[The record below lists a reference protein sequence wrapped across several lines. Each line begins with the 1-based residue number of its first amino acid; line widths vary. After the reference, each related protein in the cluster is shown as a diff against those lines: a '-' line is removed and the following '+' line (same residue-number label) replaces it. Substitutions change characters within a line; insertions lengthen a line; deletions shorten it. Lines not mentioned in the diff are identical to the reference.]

1 MKVFLTGGTGFVGS
15 EVLRQ
20 LVSAG
25 HSVRALVRDG
35 SEDKLAVPD
44 GVEIHSGDI
53 TDAASMVGGLE
64 GCDAVIHLVGIIRE
78 FPGRGVTFKKM
89 HVVATENV
97 LEAAEEQGVSR
108 YLHMS
113 SNGTRARSNT
123 GYHRTKWQAEEL
135 VRNSN
140 LEWTIFRPSL
150 IFAPGSEFVHMLSEV
165 IRRLPVVPVIGDGQ
179 YRMQP
184 VALGE
189 VASSF
194 VRALEMPETIGKTY
208 HLGGG
213 ESYSYD
219 EILDLT
225 SQAMGK
231 GLATKLHQPL
241 FMIKPLI
248 KVMQSSALFPITSDQ
263 LTMLVEGNICDP
275 TDWQNTFGMKARSYA
290 EGIRDCFQ
298 VDS

>member
-275 TDWQNTFGMKARSYA
+275 TDWQNTFALKARSYA
-290 EGIRDCFQ
+290 EGIGDCFQ